1 MLCHLVTSMESCID
15 HGASA
20 GIKKIKNR
28 GWRFGPFG
36 CLMSLDKN
44 IFWLIK
50 WRLFSWSDTIL
61 GHGEALVFYRIF
73 SFTFI
78 NFFKILNFGLI
89 SFENST
95 ENRFQSVSVTI
106 KITDN
111 REYRPIFK
119 TLHWR
124 GGRRHTGQVGTRQDH
139 EYQAT
144 SAGKLDVS
152 CEKSRK
158 RYVYIDLSSRS
169 NLSHVL
175 LQIGPSIN

>member
-1 MLCHLVTSMESCID
+1 MEYKNRSCTTLTYLDNKISILWVTSY
-15 HGASA
+15 
-20 GIKKIKNR
+20 IKWLPKVYCTLTI
-28 GWRFGPFG
+28 F
-36 CLMSLDKN
+36 
-44 IFWLIK
+44 FWLIK

-61 GHGEALVFYRIF
+61 GYGEALVFYRMF

-78 NFFKILNFGLI
+78 IFFKILNFGLI

-95 ENRFQSVSVTI
+95 ENRFQSVSVTV

-124 GGRRHTGQVGTRQDH
+124 GGRWHTGQVGTRQDH

-144 SAGKLDVS
+144 AAGKLDVS